1 MAVNGSQNS
10 FKSKFADAEDWTVCF
25 QGTKKKME
33 NLLSLSKYID
43 VMRKLTALATGVK
56 GISYFIATDDA
67 EAEKMMRSSFEDGM
81 PQTHRSPLRRSD
93 TPTKF

>member
-1 MAVNGSQNS
+1 
-10 FKSKFADAEDWTVCF
+10 
-25 QGTKKKME
+25 ME

-67 EAEKMMRSSFEDGM
+67 EAEKMMRSSFEDGTVS
-81 PQTHRSPLRRSD
+81 QSPFS
-93 TPTKF
+93 